1 MVYRQLLGD
10 DFEKLAP
17 VLQRLHSIRG
27 GGSASGRVSVVCA
40 NRWLARLVGFPAACE
55 NLPMQLEVEGRDDRE
70 TWTRRFGNDVRRS
83 VQRCENGLMV
93 EDLGPLRVRFRVFA
107 DGPELRLESQ
117 SARCWIL
124 PVPVR
129 VRAVERASGDGWEF
143 EVHVEWLGSYR
154 GVMQLPD
161 SHSSALS

>member
-27 GGSASGRVSVVCA
+27 GGRASGRVSVVCA
-40 NRWLARLVGFPAACE
+40 NRWLALLVGFPAAGE
-55 NLPMQLEVEGRDDRE
+55 NLPMELEVDGREDGE
-70 TWTRRFGNDVRRS
+70 TWTRRFGGNVRRS
-83 VQRCENGLMV
+83 EQRCENGLMV
-93 EDLGPLRVRFRVFA
+93 EDLGPLRVRFRIFA

-117 SARCWIL
+117 SARWWIV

-129 VRAVERASGDGWEF
+129 IRAVERASGGGWEF
-143 EVHVEWLGSYR
+143 EVHVGMLGSYR
-154 GVMQLPD
+154 GAMQLRD
-161 SHSSALS
+161 